1 MWQDV
6 KLLNMVANTLF
17 AVLLLLLLASGV
29 WWVVQRPMF
38 TLKVIQIESAEQ
50 QELRHVNALTIR
62 DGALPRIKG
71 NFFTT
76 NLDAVRGAFEAVP
89 WVRKASVQREWPNKL
104 IVTLEEHT
112 ALGTWGEQGR
122 LLSVKGDVFTA
133 NLAEAEEDADL
144 VEFDGP
150 DGSEKEVL
158 ARYADLKAWFSKI
171 SLAPESLQY
180 SNRYAWSLKLNNGM
194 RVELGREQTS
204 TTLKERVDR
213 LLTVYPQL
221 VASLQESIESV
232 DMRYPNGL
240 ALKSSHSNLGL
251 KGKRKPS
258 VAMQDNTL

>member
-6 KLLNMVANTLF
+6 KLLNTVANTLF

-29 WWVVQRPMF
+29 WWLVQRPMF
-38 TLKVIQIESAEQ
+38 TLKVIQIQAAEQ
-50 QELRHVNALTIR
+50 LELRHVNALTIR
-62 DGALPRIKG
+62 DEAIPRIKG

-76 NLDAVRGAFEAVP
+76 NLDSVRAAFEAVP

-122 LLSVKGDVFTA
+122 LLSVKGDVFSA

-144 VEFDGP
+144 VGFDGP

-158 ARYADLKAWFSKI
+158 ARYLDLKTWFSRI
-171 SLAPESLQY
+171 NLAPESVQY
-180 SNRYAWSLKLNNGM
+180 SNRYAWSVKLNNGM

-204 TTLKERVDR
+204 TTLKERVGR

-221 VASLQESIESV
+221 VASLQESIESA
-232 DMRYPNGL
+232 DMRYPNGM
-240 ALKSSHSNLGL
+240 ALKSSHAFGP
-251 KGKRKPS
+251 KGKRKPD
-258 VAMQDNTL
+258 VAVRAKSL